1 MKGKTK
7 AKIFS
12 CIKSTLQGLALVIL
26 AILLAICLRVFVFA
40 SYKIPSPSM
49 EPAILP
55 GEYILVNK
63 LTLGPRIFKNFKFM
77 DGEKIETKRFHGL
90 RKVKRND
97 VLVFNF
103 PYSDWNVLKMDPNMF
118 YVKRC
123 VAIPGDSFF
132 IENGFYKVKGST
144 ETLGCLK
151 YQKEISLHGK
161 EDFPSST
168 FNCFPSDEIHHWN
181 MLNFGPLY
189 VPKSNDHLTITEK
202 NIALYKNLI
211 QYETDKIISVKGNT
225 IFLDGKILKSYTFKL
240 NYYFMAGDYVF
251 DSKDSRYWGL
261 LPEDHIVGKA
271 SIIWKSRDPI
281 TGNYRFKRFF
291 KAVE

>member
-1 MKGKTK
+1 VEAKTK
-7 AKIFS
+7 ALS
-12 CIKSTLQGLALVIL
+12 LIKSTLQGLALVIL
-26 AILLAICLRVFVFA
+26 AIALVISLRVFVFA

-49 EPAILP
+49 APAILP

-63 LTLGPRIFKNFKFM
+63 LTLGPRIFKNLRFLGGGKM
-77 DGEKIETKRFHGL
+77 ETKRFHGL

-103 PYSDWNVLKMDPNMF
+103 PYTDWNVLKMDPNVF

-123 VAIPGDSFF
+123 VAIPGDSFY
-132 IENGFYKVKGST
+132 IENGFYKVKGIT

-151 YQKEISLHGK
+151 YQKKISLHS
-161 EDFPSST
+161 ETVLSYSS
-168 FNCFPSDEIHHWN
+168 FNCFPSDKIHHWN

-189 VPKSNDHLTITEK
+189 LPKANDCLTISIE
-202 NIALYKNLI
+202 NIALYRNLI
-211 QYETDKIISVKGNT
+211 QYETNETISVKYKA
-225 IFLDGKILKSYTFKL
+225 IFLNGKKLKSYTFKL
-240 NYYFMAGDYVF
+240 NYYFMAGDYVL

-271 SIIWKSRDPI
+271 SIIWKSKDSV
-281 TGNYRFKRFF
+281 TGKFRFKRFF

>member
-1 MKGKTK
+1 
-7 AKIFS
+7 
-12 CIKSTLQGLALVIL
+12 
-26 AILLAICLRVFVFA
+26 
-40 SYKIPSPSM
+40 
-49 EPAILP
+49 
-55 GEYILVNK
+55 
-63 LTLGPRIFKNFKFM
+63 
-77 DGEKIETKRFHGL
+77 
-90 RKVKRND
+90 
-97 VLVFNF
+97 
-103 PYSDWNVLKMDPNMF
+103 
-118 YVKRC
+118 
-123 VAIPGDSFF
+123 
-132 IENGFYKVKGST
+132 
-144 ETLGCLK
+144 
-151 YQKEISLHGK
+151 
-161 EDFPSST
+161 
-168 FNCFPSDEIHHWN
+168 

-189 VPKSNDHLTITEK
+189 VPKANDHLTVTEE